1 MSPRLNLRSVS
12 SKRGEFAKCLLM
24 PATRQPALYRS
35 VLSQRS
41 CTSGLPVSVA
51 AACATPDAETAA
63 RHAADRPA
71 TADIRRLKLE
81 FPDFILA
88 RSYRYG
94 LWILYLALGWRFVWP
109 CADRLFSWGCRT
121 RSITDC
127 SSVNS

>member
-41 CTSGLPVSVA
+41 CTSGLPVSIA

-88 RSYRYG
+88 RS
-94 LWILYLALGWRFVWP
+94 LLPIWIMDSVSGAWLAFRMALCRQALLMGMPHALYY
-109 CADRLFSWGCRT
+109 
-121 RSITDC
+121 
-127 SSVNS
+127 